1 MEIFIKTEFKEKC
14 IVLHVDG
21 KDTIGDIKERI
32 SKKEGILINEQ
43 NLDIEGKR
51 LEDRK
56 TLSDYGVSKGDTIS
70 LKWKSS
76 SLVRL
81 PSDEDWKT
89 FESALKERPR
99 NLTEF
104 NARSSRYLTYSSKRS
119 GLQTLLAQFPDMA
132 KRFFT
137 KILPFIDKMALE
149 LPSLLHSKNL
159 KYDRIPKDWKIGMRF
174 CPILEPFP
182 RSNAPSKVFIDR
194 RLVLSLLSNCFLCSL
209 PGTSRDMPSNNFFD
223 LFVSGNA
230 SQEIAKLRMILNYFE
245 RCMNSIPKGKIEIHR
260 CSVDSSSMTLKKWT
274 KTEIPLGEIA
284 LVKLRFGLE
293 ETYHENPPLLQVDF
307 ANMYLGVRF
316 SSRLSLYIP
325 PHSHIHFR
333 VVCSLVDVFK
343 RRFDFQSLP
352 S

>member
-1 MEIFIKTEFKEKC
+1 MEIFIKTELKEKC
-14 IVLHVDG
+14 IVLQVNG

-32 SKKEGILINEQ
+32 SKKEGISINEQ

-81 PSDEDWKT
+81 PSDEEWKT

-104 NARSSRYLTYSSKRS
+104 NDRSSRYLTYSSKRS
-119 GLQTLLAQFPDMA
+119 GLQTLLAQFPEMT

-274 KTEIPLGEIA
+274 ETEIPLGEIA